1 MSDTPPETVS
11 DGATTS
17 EQALD
22 ELLARAHLAP
32 PHELAGLVDQCA
44 QDLGARGAVAYL
56 VDLQQQVLVPFVS
69 QDGPGDETQLTP
81 LEVDATLAG
90 RAYQTFAVQ
99 TQDAGVDGVRVWL
112 PLLAGTDR
120 LGVLCVTVADPA
132 DLQVEGGL
140 LASLLDRL
148 APITAEL
155 IDSKSP
161 YGDTIIRLR
170 RRTEMGLA
178 AEIQWSLL
186 PPLTFASRPVTVA
199 AALEP
204 AYHVAG
210 DTIDYAV
217 DAGHTRAAIF
227 DVMGHGLHSAQC
239 AVLAV
244 AAYRN
249 ARRSGRTL
257 LQTLASIDEALLAG
271 LGGDLYITG
280 VLLQLDTDTGLLQWV
295 NAGHPEPL
303 LLRGGRLIKTLH
315 VEHSPPIGLGELR
328 NTEPIT
334 VGVEQLE
341 PGDRVLLYTDGV
353 VEARSPS
360 GEFFGTERLADLIL
374 RHLAGGLPA
383 PETMRRVVRELLDHH
398 QDQLSDDASLLLLEW
413 RSGNEEALTSV

>member
-1 MSDTPPETVS
+1 MRNGAERLAIGLTESEAALET
-11 DGATTS
+11 
-17 EQALD
+17 
-22 ELLARAHLAP
+22 LLADAHLAP
-32 PHELAGLVDQCA
+32 PHELAELIDTCA
-44 QDLGARGAVAYL
+44 RSLGARGAVVYL

-69 QDGPGDETQLTP
+69 PGGPGDAAHLTP
-81 LEVDATLAG
+81 LDVDSTMAG
-90 RAYQTFAVQ
+90 RAYQTFDAQ
-99 TQDAGVDGVRVWL
+99 LQDTGIEGARVWL
-112 PLLAGTDR
+112 PLLVGTDR
-120 LGVLCVTVADPA
+120 LGVLSVSVTDSDVLAKSN
-132 DLQVEGGL
+132 GL
-140 LASLLDRL
+140 MATLLNRL

-155 IDSKSP
+155 LDSKSP
-161 YGDTIIRLR
+161 YGDTIVRLR

-204 AYHVAG
+204 AYEVAG

-217 DAGHTRAAIF
+217 DAGTTRVAIF

-249 ARRSGRTL
+249 ARRSGRSL
-257 LQTLASIDEALLAG
+257 IQSLSSIDEALLAG
-271 LGGDLYITG
+271 LGGDVYTTA
-280 VLLQLDTDTGLLQWV
+280 VLAQLATDTGLLEWV

-303 LLRGGRLIKTLH
+303 LLRGGKLIKTLH
-315 VEHSPPIGLGELR
+315 VEHSPPLGLGELR
-328 NTEPIT
+328 DNDPVP
-334 VGVEQLE
+334 VGHEQLE

-360 GEFFGTERLADLIL
+360 GEFFGVERLADLII

-398 QDQLSDDASLLLLEW
+398 QDQLSDDASMLMLEW
-413 RSGNEEALTSV
+413 RSGTEHALTT